1 MPGRQSRR
9 GGAGASRQMVARG
22 SPDRQSLGV
31 GEGVDGVD
39 GLVRIEVDICFLVL
53 LAGFLMAALGF
64 WRLL

>member
-1 MPGRQSRR
+1 
-9 GGAGASRQMVARG
+9 MVARG